1 MLKSKKKLILNLL
14 LIIGLAILICFLKKS
29 SLFKNCSVS
38 LLKEYIKSYG
48 MVAPIVYIVMF
59 TFVPLT
65 LFPDSI
71 LAISGGMVFGMIWG
85 TLYTIIGAL
94 FGAVLSFYISR
105 ILGRSVVSKIVKN
118 KGRYFEEGVE
128 KKGFIL
134 ILILRLIPLIPF
146 DVISY
151 LAGLSKIKFKDFI
164 LGTAIGIIPGILIFI
179 NIGDKS
185 LNFKS
190 IEFIISLILLI
201 GLLVISLIIKKKISF
216 NKVQQ
221 HLINKEGKNG

>member
-38 LLKEYIKSYG
+38 LLKGYIKSYG
-48 MVAPIVYIVMF
+48 MVAPIIYIVMF

-71 LAISGGMVFGMIWG
+71 LAISGGMVFGMIPG

-105 ILGRSVVSKIVKN
+105 ILGRSVVSNIVKN

-201 GLLVISLIIKKKISF
+201 GLIVISLIIKKKISF

>member
-221 HLINKEGKNG
+221 HFINKEGKNG